1 MGNGC
6 LEPRGA
12 SEVQS
17 HLYLTSVTTSQPF
30 TITSSEIHKFHR
42 NGETIGSQVEACHS
56 PVLLDRDLKWVLPP
70 MTQPHVLGTCPGAT
84 PLPQQVSK
92 WGTRR
97 SVCLISGNRSLMWKW
112 PGLSFMGDMFSLEDD
127 KTLLCWVQSPYDQS
141 AVIWILWALCIP
153 HIAWR
158 LTSYWPLQGQQSLG
172 IRSALRKSKIPQHSH
187 NLPYQGG
194 IRSPRCQQ
202 THKMIVLSW
211 NRAWKPGEVC

>member
-12 SEVQS
+12 SEVYS
-17 HLYLTSVTTSQPF
+17 ESPLPTSVTTAQPF
-30 TITSSEIHKFHR
+30 TITGSEIHKFHT
-42 NGETIGSQVEACHS
+42 NGETIGSQLEACHS

-97 SVCLISGNRSLMWKW
+97 SVRLISGNCSLMWKW
-112 PGLSFMGDMFSLEDD
+112 PSLSFMGDMFSLEDD
-127 KTLLCWVQSPYDQS
+127 KPLMCWVQSPYDQG

-153 HIAWR
+153 QIAWR

-172 IRSALRKSKIPQHSH
+172 LRSALRNLKYLSIRITSISRRQMQPQKSA
-187 NLPYQGG
+187 N
-194 IRSPRCQQ
+194 
-202 THKMIVLSW
+202 
-211 NRAWKPGEVC
+211 